1 MNHHA
6 VQNALV
12 RMLYDPAFA
21 EAVQRAPETTDLPA
35 EIARTLAA
43 IDPRA
48 LRADPLRRRRTLGTL
63 VQEFN
68 LSTTICATEARSL
81 GLLEAFFSSRSFHL
95 SVEER
100 TPLALA
106 YGDYLLALC
115 DAHTL
120 GTPRLRDIIRLESLQ
135 ARARREIASDAPL
148 DARSDAP
155 VDARLVALLDTT
167 SDAPLDARSDA
178 PFIRLAPGVRF
189 ARFGGEVL
197 DTVQRVERHLFSL
210 SLLPQIPRCED
221 APRLALPP
229 PEPGLAPLA
238 LLTVPLP
245 SGLTLVTADHELCAV
260 IEPLAAGPLPTQTL
274 LARAAATLGQS
285 RAAALIAE
293 LLDDEVLAPASHDG
307 THPLAR
313 ETP

>member
-35 EIARTLAA
+35 EIARTLAD

-106 YGDYLLALC
+106 SY
-115 DAHTL
+115 
-120 GTPRLRDIIRLESLQ
+120 
-135 ARARREIASDAPL
+135 
-148 DARSDAP
+148 
-155 VDARLVALLDTT
+155 
-167 SDAPLDARSDA
+167 
-178 PFIRLAPGVRF
+178 
-189 ARFGGEVL
+189 
-197 DTVQRVERHLFSL
+197 
-210 SLLPQIPRCED
+210 
-221 APRLALPP
+221 
-229 PEPGLAPLA
+229 
-238 LLTVPLP
+238 
-245 SGLTLVTADHELCAV
+245 
-260 IEPLAAGPLPTQTL
+260 
-274 LARAAATLGQS
+274 
-285 RAAALIAE
+285 
-293 LLDDEVLAPASHDG
+293 
-307 THPLAR
+307 
-313 ETP
+313 